1 MGMNKPLL
9 QLGLPDEFVEHGD
22 YKLLMSKCGLDSEG
36 IAKAISLRFPVKT
49 APNPVAAGK

>member
-1 MGMNKPLL
+1 
-9 QLGLPDEFVEHGD
+9 VEHGD

-49 APNPVAAGK
+49 AANPVAAGK